1 VVVLDTVSSYEA
13 TTLSRL
19 YNMQDYYSFIFGVL
33 RHYDL
38 PDLMAAYLDLDSSTD
53 NSTASD
59 TVRSTGSGTGS
70 SNRLLVVSPMD
81 PSRVALLQQA
91 AASTFRL
98 PAAVSASGFK
108 LVTGSMSFAEV
119 ASWIAQRTAL

>member
-13 TTLSRL
+13 TALSRL

-38 PDLMAAYLDLDSSTD
+38 PDLMAAYLDLDSGTN

-59 TVRSTGSGTGS
+59 AVRSTSSGTVS
-70 SNRLLVVSPMD
+70 STRLLVVSPMS
-81 PSRVALLQQA
+81 PSHVALLQQA
-91 AASTFRL
+91 AASAFRL

-119 ASWIAQRTAL
+119 TSWIAQQPAL